1 MIALASILPSDW
13 FGPLPDL
20 ALLGVALVAMCI
32 VIKAA
37 DALVE
42 GAAGISARLGMPPIV
57 VGATIVSLGTTSP
70 EMGVSV
76 LAAWSGNP
84 GLALGNGVG
93 SIIADTGLIFGV
105 GCLLTRLPA
114 DRFLLT
120 RQGWVQFGAGAG
132 LSLWCWG
139 KFMHLGDKASI
150 GWPTGAVC
158 VSLLALYLWASVR
171 WAKQAGAAE
180 AKADLAKV
188 EPVPDDGALGH
199 ACGGHDHAA
208 EKNWIALIALFLV
221 GLAGVIVAGDGLV
234 QSVSIVAERWGVPQ
248 VVIASTLVA
257 LGTSLPEL
265 VVGITAIRKGH
276 PGLLVGNVIGA
287 DILNVLF
294 VIGFASLAAPL
305 PLVEK
310 LPDGSVSRSL
320 LYIQLPFMAAM
331 LVLMRIYVAMAAK
344 QGFFSRWMGWPL
356 VIGYVA
362 FVAVSAL
369 SA

>member
-1 MIALASILPSDW
+1 MVALASILPSTW
-13 FGPLPDL
+13 FGPLPDA
-20 ALLGVALVAMCI
+20 ALLIIAVVAMAI
-32 VIKAA
+32 VLKAA

-42 GAAGISARLGMPPIV
+42 GAAGISARLGMPPVV

-76 LAAWSGNP
+76 LAAWTDNP

-120 RQGWVQFGAGAG
+120 RQGWVQFGAGVG

-139 KFMHLGDKASI
+139 KWAALGDSAVI

-158 VSLLALYLWASVR
+158 VALLGLYLWASVR
-171 WAKQAGAAE
+171 WAKQAGQAETPAIESVPAAE
-180 AKADLAKV
+180 EEA
-188 EPVPDDGALGH
+188 PGH
-199 ACGGHDHAA
+199 TSGGHDHAA
-208 EKNWIALIALFLV
+208 DKSWAALAALFLV

-234 QSVSIVAERWGVPQ
+234 QSVSLVAKRWGVPQ

-294 VIGFASLAAPL
+294 VIGLASLAAPL
-305 PLVEK
+305 PMVEQ
-310 LPDGSVSRSL
+310 LPDGSLSRSL
-320 LYIQLPFMAAM
+320 LYIQLPFMAGM
-331 LVLMRIYVAMAAK
+331 LVLMRVYVGLAANR
-344 QGFFSRWMGWPL
+344 GSFSRWMGVPL
-356 VIGYVA
+356 VAGYVA
-362 FVAVSAL
+362 FVAISAL
-369 SA
+369 LG